1 MNLSQIQLQI
11 VESPLDVPIQ
21 VLASAGAGKTRV
33 LTERIKYILAN
44 TKKNGVIALTFTN
57 KAADEMLMR
66 LSFEENIQER
76 TWITTIH
83 SMGQRI
89 LEKYGHTVGLP
100 TDLHVYERD
109 QDKMEIFM
117 QSLRE
122 DGIDVDEYLN
132 VVDSRELKNREK
144 QLQKYLDVFA
154 QIKREILTEFDIL
167 EEYPNKNVWKIYE
180 AYQDSMIRS
189 GGIDYDDILI
199 YAHRILITHDWI
211 AKIYRAKY
219 KHICV
224 DEAQDLNKI
233 QYEFIKA
240 FCGDTL
246 KSVFMVGDPN
256 QMIYGFNGSSNRYLC
271 DEFVRDFLPKKYDL
285 KDNYRST
292 REVIQVVNKLKSD
305 SQVVSEYALKGQVH
319 FNEYE
324 DEIEE
329 AKGILAQIQNLLQ
342 MRIHDEI
349 EGEITLDKMVVIAR
363 NRFVFSSLEEVLRDN
378 NIVYSLKKG
387 ERLLEPSTKFAKTLD
402 FSIRIKLNPKDWV
415 NGKKLCQLLQ
425 LEEPLNWNNDVLLEL
440 ADKINISSDPNRQ
453 LLSELLIAVYS
464 LEVDNPKI
472 PKLIKYFRDKFTIWI
487 GRQSNISDTKY
498 EDIRLSIQELD
509 EFNHTWTIFK
519 RKGIGDSLKA
529 FRNALVLGQLSENN
543 SEKGLTLSTVH
554 TMKGLE
560 KDIVF
565 LMGMCEG
572 VFPDYRALSKE
583 QFEDERNSAFV
594 AVTRAK
600 RWLYVSYPKYRKMP
614 WGDFKKQKKS
624 RFMLE
629 MEKDY

>member
-1 MNLSQIQLQI
+1 
-11 VESPLDVPIQ
+11 
-21 VLASAGAGKTRV
+21 
-33 LTERIKYILAN
+33 
-44 TKKNGVIALTFTN
+44 
-57 KAADEMLMR
+57 MLMR

-329 AKGILAQIQNLLQ
+329 AKG
-342 MRIHDEI
+342 
-349 EGEITLDKMVVIAR
+349 
-363 NRFVFSSLEEVLRDN
+363 
-378 NIVYSLKKG
+378 
-387 ERLLEPSTKFAKTLD
+387 D
-402 FSIRIKLNPKDWV
+402 FS
-415 NGKKLCQLLQ
+415 
-425 LEEPLNWNNDVLLEL
+425 
-440 ADKINISSDPNRQ
+440 
-453 LLSELLIAVYS
+453 
-464 LEVDNPKI
+464 
-472 PKLIKYFRDKFTIWI
+472 
-487 GRQSNISDTKY
+487 SDTKFT
-498 EDIRLSIQELD
+498 S
-509 EFNHTWTIFK
+509 N
-519 RKGIGDSLKA
+519 
-529 FRNALVLGQLSENN
+529 EN
-543 SEKGLTLSTVH
+543 T
-554 TMKGLE
+554 
-560 KDIVF
+560 
-565 LMGMCEG
+565 
-572 VFPDYRALSKE
+572 
-583 QFEDERNSAFV
+583 
-594 AVTRAK
+594 
-600 RWLYVSYPKYRKMP
+600 
-614 WGDFKKQKKS
+614 
-624 RFMLE
+624 
-629 MEKDY
+629 

>member
-319 FNEYE
+319 FNENE

>member
-180 AYQDSMIRS
+180 AYQDSIIRS

>member
-1 MNLSQIQLQI
+1 MNLSQTQLQV

-66 LSFEENIQER
+66 LSLEENIQER

-100 TDLHVYERD
+100 TNLHVYERD

>member
-154 QIKREILTEFDIL
+154 QIKRELLTEFDIL

-387 ERLLEPSTKFAKTLD
+387 ERLLEPSTKFAKILD

-519 RKGIGDSLKA
+519 RKGIGDSLTA